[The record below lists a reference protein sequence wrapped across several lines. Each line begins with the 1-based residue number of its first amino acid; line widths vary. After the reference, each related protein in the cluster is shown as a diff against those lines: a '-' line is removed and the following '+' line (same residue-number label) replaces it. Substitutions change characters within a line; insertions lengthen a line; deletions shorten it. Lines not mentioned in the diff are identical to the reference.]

1 MQNIK
6 NIPTFL
12 FQINRLL
19 LAVLFLSLIYS
30 FKPVSYSYSIN
41 TIEETKEGV
50 IIIEGKYQERNIYIA
65 NAFGASGIGFCTY
78 EVRVNGDLVLDEIN
92 SSAFEIDLANFN
104 FKLGD
109 DIIIEIRHKNGCSP
123 KVLNP
128 GSLKPTPTFETIDIK
143 VREDGFL
150 EWITKNEQGS
160 LPYII
165 QQYKWNKWVDIGVVQ
180 GNGSSTLNNYAFFVD
195 FNSGIN
201 KFRVIQLDQTGKI
214 KKSTSAEIE
223 SSKQQ
228 LSFVFNRKTKD
239 IVFSG
244 ETNFEIHDEYG
255 NLVKKGFGTST
266 NISSITNGL
275 YWLSYDNVTES
286 FEKK

>member
-1 MQNIK
+1 MQTLQNKYHFVSKLNFFIS
-6 NIPTFL
+6 I
-12 FQINRLL
+12 
-19 LAVLFLSLIYS
+19 AVLLVSIYS
-30 FKPVSYSYSIN
+30 FKPISISTN
-41 TIEETKEGV
+41 TSTIDETKEGV

-65 NAFGASGIGFCTY
+65 NAFGTSGIGFCTY

-92 SSAFEIDLANFN
+92 SSAFEIDLTSFN

-109 DIIIEIRHKNGCSP
+109 DVIIEIRHKNGCSP

-128 GSLKPTPTFETIDIK
+128 GSLKPAPTFETVDIK
-143 VREDGFL
+143 VRDDGFL

-160 LPYII
+160 LPYIV
-165 QQYKWNKWVDIGVVQ
+165 QQYKWNKWVDIGVVH
-180 GNGSSTLNNYAFFVD
+180 GNGSSALNNYAFFVD

-214 KKSTSAEIE
+214 KKSTSTEIE
-223 SSKQQ
+223 SSKPQ

-239 IVFSG
+239 LVFSG

-255 NLVKKGFGTST
+255 NLVKKGYGSST

-275 YWLSYDNVTES
+275 YWLSYDNITES

>member
-1 MQNIK
+1 MYTNSANTILSK
-6 NIPTFL
+6 TFI
-12 FQINRLL
+12 F
-19 LAVLFLSLIYS
+19 VCFTFFLSIVYS
-30 FKPVSYSYSIN
+30 FKFSTNFDYSSFRD
-41 TIEETKEGV
+41 TKEGV

-65 NAFGASGIGFCTY
+65 NAFGASGIGFCTF

-92 SSAFEIDLANFN
+92 SSAFEIDLALFN

-109 DIIIEIRHKNGCSP
+109 DVIIEIRHKNGCSP

-128 GSLKPTPTFETIDIK
+128 GSLKPSPTFETVDIK

-160 LPYII
+160 LPYIV

-180 GNGSSTLNNYAFFVD
+180 GNGSSALNNYAFFVE
-195 FNSGIN
+195 FNSGVN

-214 KKSTSAEIE
+214 KKSISTEIE
-223 SSKQQ
+223 STKPP

-244 ETNFEIHDEYG
+244 ETNFEIHDEFG

-266 NISSITNGL
+266 NLSSISNGL
-275 YWLSYDNVTES
+275 YWLSYDNITES